1 MDKDSTIAFL
11 RECLQAIGSYS
22 PAFEPLLDDLAM
34 AIEIRDM
41 AYKSLTE
48 EGVTIEEF
56 SREGDPRKRSNPAW
70 PMFIE
75 SSKEVRT
82 KLSSLQMTVAT
93 AKFTSGDEVDKLN
106 QILLE
111 SLNEYTKPKRST
123 KTQSPA
129 RRKTAKR

>member
-22 PAFEPLLDDLAM
+22 AAFEPLLDDLAM

-48 EGVTIEEF
+48 DGVTIEEW

-75 SSKEVRT
+75 SSKEVRA

-106 QILLE
+106 QILHE
-111 SLNEYTKPKRST
+111 ALNEYTKPKRST
-123 KTQSPA
+123 KAQSPA